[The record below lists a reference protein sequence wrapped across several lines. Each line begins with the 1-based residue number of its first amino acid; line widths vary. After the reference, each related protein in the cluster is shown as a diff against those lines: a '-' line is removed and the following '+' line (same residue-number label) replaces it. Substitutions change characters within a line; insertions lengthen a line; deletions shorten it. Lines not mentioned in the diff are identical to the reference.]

1 VISVK
6 ALKKSSV
13 TDSRLKITYSSLV
26 YTSLCVFVHVFF
38 LHARLSTGAVAAS
51 VMVTS
56 IRGQCVSTEYEMRRC
71 CVCVHMCMKWNDD
84 YFTSKLEATA
94 GAAAHNLEEE
104 HS

>member
-1 VISVK
+1 M
-6 ALKKSSV
+6 
-13 TDSRLKITYSSLV
+13 TYSSLV

-38 LHARLSTGAVAAS
+38 CTLAWYQLVTWMIKLSYRLATRLSTGVVAAS

>member
-1 VISVK
+1 M
-6 ALKKSSV
+6 
-13 TDSRLKITYSSLV
+13 TYSYLV
-26 YTSLCVFVHVFF
+26 YTFLCVFVHVFF
-38 LHARLSTGAVAAS
+38 LHARLSTGVVAAS

-84 YFTSKLEATA
+84 YFTSNLEATT

-104 HS
+104 QS